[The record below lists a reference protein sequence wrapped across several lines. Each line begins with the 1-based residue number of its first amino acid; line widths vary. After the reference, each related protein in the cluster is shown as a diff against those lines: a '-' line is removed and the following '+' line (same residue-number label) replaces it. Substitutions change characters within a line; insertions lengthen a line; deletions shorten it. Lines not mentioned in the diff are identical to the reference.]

1 MLKKHREKQ
10 ELDTLTWM
18 LSRSARYK
26 IHFRKQP
33 PFRGN
38 SFPLSVYI
46 FRFFEFMLLGNSS
59 TTPLFSYNQKKINN
73 SKTLTLTIDSVSA
86 ISLSSQRTLCFNN
99 VILHVNEIKIKNAVV
114 NRNYPCQSSPFIHRD
129 ERTVSVWVR
138 QKTIETVDWRPRKL
152 GFQHREKTRGKL
164 IEGAC

>member
-1 MLKKHREKQ
+1 
-10 ELDTLTWM
+10 M
-18 LSRSARYK
+18 LSRSVGYK
-26 IHFRKQP
+26 IHSRKQP

-38 SFPLSVYI
+38 SFPLSVWYI
-46 FRFFEFMLLGNSS
+46 SFLWIYAPWQFVHDSLVFIQS
-59 TTPLFSYNQKKINN
+59 KKINN

-152 GFQHREKTRGKL
+152 GFQHREKTRRKL